1 MKSFG
6 RLIAATLVGIAAA
19 TASIG
24 PAQAAAPILIKSCT
38 VAKPKP
44 MSHMAGGTNIVY
56 VNLGHKTA
64 SSITFVVGYRNA
76 SMHYLRRVTDVGS
89 FAPGVTINHTLSL
102 YNDVTYAGAATT
114 SCAPIE
120 VKWAGGTVWI
130 APSSH

>member
-6 RLIAATLVGIAAA
+6 RLIVVAFVGVAAA
-19 TASIG
+19 TASMG

-44 MSHMAGGTNIVY
+44 MSHMANGTTIVY
-56 VNLGHKTA
+56 VNLGRKTA
-64 SSITFVVGYRNA
+64 ASITFAVGYRNA
-76 SMHYLRRVTDVGS
+76 SSHYLRRVTDVGS

-102 YNDVTYAGAATT
+102 YNDVTYSGAQTT
-114 SCAPIE
+114 MCAPIE
-120 VKWAGGTVWI
+120 VKWAGGAVWI

>member
-6 RLIAATLVGIAAA
+6 RLIVATLVGVAAA
-19 TASIG
+19 TASIA
-24 PAQAAAPILIKSCT
+24 PAYAAAPILIKSCT

-44 MSHMAGGTNIVY
+44 MSHLAGGTTIVY
-56 VNLGHKTA
+56 VNLGHKIA
-64 SSITFVVGYRNA
+64 SSITFAVGYRNA

-89 FAPGVTINHTLSL
+89 FAPGATIDHTLNL
-102 YNDVTYAGAATT
+102 YNDVTYAGSQTT
-114 SCAPIE
+114 TCFPVE

>member
-6 RLIAATLVGIAAA
+6 RLIAAGALSAVAA
-19 TASIG
+19 TASMA

-38 VAKPKP
+38 IAKPKP
-44 MSHMAGGTNIVY
+44 LSHMANGTHIVY
-56 VNLGHKTA
+56 VILGHKTA
-64 SSITFVVGYRNA
+64 GSITFLVGYRNA

-89 FAPGVTINHTLSL
+89 FAPGATIDHTLSL
-102 YNDVTYAGAATT
+102 YNDVTYAGAQT
-114 SCAPIE
+114 SQCVPVE

>member
-6 RLIAATLVGIAAA
+6 RLIAVTLVGVAAA

-44 MSHMAGGTNIVY
+44 LSHMAGGTDITY
-56 VNLGHKTA
+56 VNLGKRTA
-64 SSITFVVGYRNA
+64 ASITFLVGYRNA
-76 SMHYLRRVTDVGS
+76 QSHYLRRVSDVGS
-89 FAPGVTINHTLSL
+89 FAPGATITHRLSL
-102 YNDVTYAGAATT
+102 YNDVTYAGAQT
-114 SCAPIE
+114 SQCVPIE